1 MEPRTFP
8 TLAHP
13 PLDTNSHVSAHHTHS
28 FSFDPTTLASPLGQV
43 RQSSDRSLSSV
54 LGHHLAQS
62 CAIAGR
68 NNPPHP
74 LSPSLSKDKGG
85 SFETRR
91 QWWTSLSP
99 RLYLRGFIK
108 RKLGNWEIEQR
119 FRLKMIEYL
128 LCVTGRRRKEEEEE
142 RRRRR
147 RSECGALELAIT
159 STIHHVESLGYWVCG
174 ARVSPSYIAVLHPA
188 VLPPLPS
195 PSTRGSVPLPSP
207 PPPVRRRAAPPKTDC
222 CASSRS
228 FLFFFNPNFLIQNW
242 IRLLIRNCNRFGRT
256 TQWIYITFDFFF
268 FLILNSSFLLA
279 REIESSN
286 DYQREWKESTITVI
300 GRGMENF
307 K

>member
-159 STIHHVESLGYWVCG
+159 STIHHVESLGY
-174 ARVSPSYIAVLHPA
+174 
-188 VLPPLPS
+188 
-195 PSTRGSVPLPSP
+195 
-207 PPPVRRRAAPPKTDC
+207 
-222 CASSRS
+222 
-228 FLFFFNPNFLIQNW
+228 
-242 IRLLIRNCNRFGRT
+242 
-256 TQWIYITFDFFF
+256 
-268 FLILNSSFLLA
+268 
-279 REIESSN
+279 
-286 DYQREWKESTITVI
+286 
-300 GRGMENF
+300 
-307 K
+307 

>member
-1 MEPRTFP
+1 MEREVAFGTTYLSNPCPSSSRYKLTRFRAP
-8 TLAHP
+8 HTL
-13 PLDTNSHVSAHHTHS
+13 LLLRSY
-28 FSFDPTTLASPLGQV
+28 TLASPLGQV

-74 LSPSLSKDKGG
+74 LSPSLSKDKRG

-159 STIHHVESLGYWVCG
+159 STIHHVESLGY
-174 ARVSPSYIAVLHPA
+174 
-188 VLPPLPS
+188 
-195 PSTRGSVPLPSP
+195 
-207 PPPVRRRAAPPKTDC
+207 
-222 CASSRS
+222 
-228 FLFFFNPNFLIQNW
+228 
-242 IRLLIRNCNRFGRT
+242 
-256 TQWIYITFDFFF
+256 
-268 FLILNSSFLLA
+268 
-279 REIESSN
+279 
-286 DYQREWKESTITVI
+286 
-300 GRGMENF
+300 
-307 K
+307 